1 MGMDHHPV
9 VMSPNPTNHIPE
21 HAIAV
26 MSWAPG
32 GSDAMPDRLR
42 HRKAALGTIVAIVQR
57 GAYVVGRNG
66 APAQTLGEG
75 EAFLAQDGDR
85 LDITHR
91 GSMPGKPM
99 AAHWSHFRVTLF
111 GCIDACALFALPLV
125 LDARRSARIARLIE
139 ATRSAS
145 PGLDGA
151 LRRVEAGLATFREL
165 SEAAPLSA
173 AGRSLLEGDPGL
185 RSLGPWVLARLAQ
198 PIAIDDLVRVTGHS
212 RSRLHARFQQE
223 FGCAPL
229 AWVREQRLL
238 AARDR
243 LLATAE
249 GVAGIGAACGFADPF
264 HFSRAMRARFG
275 LAPSALRREGG
286 LAP

>member
-1 MGMDHHPV
+1 MDHHPID
-9 VMSPNPTNHIPE
+9 MSPNPTVYIPE

-26 MSWAPG
+26 VSWAPG
-32 GSDAMPDRLR
+32 GSDAMADRSR
-42 HRKAALGTIVAIVQR
+42 HRKTALGTIVAIVKR
-57 GAYVVGRNG
+57 GTYIVARNG
-66 APAQTLGEG
+66 APAATLREG

-91 GSMPGKPM
+91 GTLPGKPM
-99 AAHWSHFRVTLF
+99 AAQWSHFRITLF
-111 GCIDACALFALPLV
+111 GCIDACALFDLPLV
-125 LDARRSARIARLIE
+125 LDAKRSARIAKLIE
-139 ATRSAS
+139 MTHSAG

-173 AGRSLLEGDPGL
+173 AGRTLLEGNPGL
-185 RSLGPWVLARLAQ
+185 RALGPWVLARLAQ
-198 PIAIDDLVRVTGHS
+198 PIAIVDLVRITGYS

-229 AWVREQRLL
+229 KWVREQRLL

-243 LLATAE
+243 LIATAE
-249 GVAGIGAACGFADPF
+249 GVADIGAACGFADPF

-275 LAPSALRREGG
+275 LAPTALRREGG